1 MSEPR
6 KIAKEKFTFVQRE
19 GKIFDKEFETKPV
32 GYFQD
37 AMSRF
42 ARNKTNVIASGI
54 LLTIILFSIFQPL
67 ITDKNY
73 VNQESS
79 IAFLPP
85 RIPILENFGIAD
97 GKVYFENQPIDLA
110 SIDPSTG
117 FAGNPIGYDTQFIV
131 DDTREYGTVACSDR
145 TELCTGGQAVLRLER
160 DSAGL
165 TIESR
170 RAFPLS
176 TSIPSVLAIDVFDL
190 PENGVLNV
198 QARVDGEYVTLQE
211 LRSEGITEID
221 VQAALASLGV
231 TSNLSSPI
239 RLNFQS
245 PGLRDFAAITS
256 VGLYQN
262 NNSTPVI
269 FDTGFPLSQYTRVLI
284 DGELGFYTRQNGEI
298 QVVSFDY
305 DSYGALF
312 GTRTINAMPR
322 SEYDTIIAN
331 NPCTIIDNPEN
342 PNGWLFSEGC
352 PIEEVLFENPGVIV
366 GGVNFSTYR
375 VDVNYALL
383 NGYEEVPYYY
393 FGTTGAGRDL
403 FSLIWVATRTSLLIG
418 FVAAAINITIGVV
431 FGAISGYYGGN
442 VDILMQRFSEVVG
455 RIPFL
460 VVMAIFIAVFGAGI
474 QTLIF
479 ILIVSGWIGIAY
491 TTRAQFYRFKGR
503 EYVLASR
510 TLGAKDMRLIFRHI
524 LPNGIGTIITASILI
539 IPATIFTEST
549 ISYLGFGIGH
559 GQSFNILG
567 FTFSGVS
574 VGVLLADGRPELVT
588 RPHLTTFPAIIISI
602 LMITFNMFGNAL
614 RDALNP
620 SLRGSL

>member
-1 MSEPR
+1 MSEPK
-6 KIAKEKFTFVQRE
+6 KIPKEKFNFVQRE

-37 AMSRF
+37 AMIRF
-42 ARNKTNVIASGI
+42 ARNKTNVIASAI
-54 LLTIILFSIFQPL
+54 LFTIILLSIFQP
-67 ITDKNY
+67 IFTTKNY
-73 VNQESS
+73 IEQESS

-97 GKVYFENQPIDLA
+97 GTINFENQPIDLA
-110 SIDPSTG
+110 TINPTTG
-117 FAGNPIGYDTQFIV
+117 YAGDPIGYDPQFIDPDSRV
-131 DDTREYGTVACSDR
+131 YGTIACSEPR
-145 TELCTGGQAVLRLER
+145 ELCTGGQAVLRLER
-160 DSAGL
+160 NSLGL
-165 TIESR
+165 TVESR

-176 TSIPSVLAIDVFDL
+176 VSTPNRLEIDVFQL
-190 PENGVLNV
+190 PETGKLNIQV
-198 QARVDGEYVTLQE
+198 RVDGDFVTIQT
-211 LRSEGITEID
+211 ITEPGVTSID
-221 VQAALASLGV
+221 VQAALRQLGV
-231 TSNLSSPI
+231 ESSISSPV
-239 RLNFQS
+239 RLNFTS
-245 PGLRDFAAITS
+245 EGLREFAAISS
-256 VGLYQN
+256 VSLFQG
-262 NNSTPVI
+262 SSTTPVI
-269 FDTGFPLSQYTRVLI
+269 LDTGFPLSQYQRI
-284 DGELGFYTRQNGEI
+284 QIPGELGFYTRQNGEI
-298 QVVSFDY
+298 QVVTFDY
-305 DSYGALF
+305 DAYGALF
-312 GTRTINAMPR
+312 GTRTINAMAK
-322 SEYDTIIAN
+322 SEYDQIVAN

-352 PIEEVLFENPGVIV
+352 PIEEVLFENPGVVV
-366 GGVNFSTYR
+366 GGINYSTYR
-375 VDVNYALL
+375 VNVNYALL
-383 NGYEEVPYYY
+383 NGYEEVPYYL

-491 TTRAQFYRFKGR
+491 TTRAQFYRYKGR

-559 GQSFNILG
+559 GQSFNVLG

-588 RPHLTTFPAIIISI
+588 RPHLTTFPAIVISI

>member
-42 ARNKTNVIASGI
+42 AKNKTNVIASGI
-54 LLTIILFSIFQPL
+54 LFTIIIFSIFQP
-67 ITDKNY
+67 IFTDKNY

-97 GKVYFENQPIDLA
+97 GKVYFENQPIDL
-110 SIDPSTG
+110 STIDPSTG
-117 FAGNPIGYDTQFIV
+117 FAGNPIGYDPQFID
-131 DDTREYGTVACSDR
+131 DDTRVYGTVGCSDR
-145 TELCTGGQAVLRLER
+145 TELCTGGEAVIRLDR
-160 DSAGL
+160 GSIGL

-170 RAFPLS
+170 RSFPLS

-190 PENGVLNV
+190 PENGVLDV
-198 QARVDGEYVTLQE
+198 QARVDGNFITLQE
-211 LRSEGITEID
+211 IRTEGITEID
-221 VQAALASLGV
+221 VQAALSRLGV

-245 PGLRDFAAITS
+245 PGLRDFVAITS

-262 NNSTPVI
+262 NNSNPVI
-269 FDTGFPLSQYTRVLI
+269 FDTGFPLSQYNRVVI
-284 DGELGFYTRQNGEI
+284 EGELGFYARQNGEI

-312 GTRTINAMPR
+312 GTRTLNAMAR
-322 SEYDTIIAN
+322 SEYDEIVAN

-366 GGVNFSTYR
+366 GGINYSTYS
-375 VDVNYALL
+375 VKVNYALL
-383 NGYEEVPYYY
+383 NGYEEVPYYL

-567 FTFSGVS
+567 LTFSGVS